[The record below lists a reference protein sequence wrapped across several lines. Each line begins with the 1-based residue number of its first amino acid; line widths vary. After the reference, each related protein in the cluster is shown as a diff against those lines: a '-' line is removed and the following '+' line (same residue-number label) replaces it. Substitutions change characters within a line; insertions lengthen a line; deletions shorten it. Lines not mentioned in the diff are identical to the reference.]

1 MRPFARASDRA
12 LERLEDFEGK
22 RLECALGLKWGVRP
36 EIYADD
42 REYGPGLVA
51 AAERLKFSSGR
62 AVLGAICVAA
72 GEQPRYGSSDLWDSL
87 LNVSRRHV
95 KAQSAFSTINLP
107 GIVGNVANKILLQA
121 FVDVDATYEK
131 VADQA
136 DFENFH
142 LHSIYRLDHLGE
154 FAIVPRDGE
163 IKHGRLDQTA
173 YTNKLETYGQII
185 SLNRQDIVND
195 DIQAFRSL
203 TSQLARKARISVE
216 RALYSQINE
225 VVDSFFSLANG
236 NRLTTTPLD
245 IVGVG
250 AAEAALLSMA
260 DAGGD
265 PIYAAPR
272 YVLVPPQLKAVAD
285 MIFVSDTIMQLS
297 STSKI
302 PTANVFKGRFEVL
315 SSPFLS
321 SASIPGSSA
330 GAWYLLANPD
340 VLPSFQVC
348 YLSGR
353 RSPWI
358 ETSDTKFSLLGMSM
372 RAIFDFGVARLDPR
386 GAVKATP

>member
-1 MRPFARASDRA
+1 VLPIHRASDRA
-12 LERLEDFEGK
+12 LERLEDFESK
-22 RLECALGLKWGVRP
+22 RLEVALGLKWGVR
-36 EIYADD
+36 EDVYVDD
-42 REYGPGLVA
+42 RAYGAGIVEA
-51 AAERLKFSSGR
+51 ARRLKFSSGR
-62 AVLGAICVAA
+62 AVLGAICCAA
-72 GEQPRYGSSDLWDSL
+72 DEKPRYGSSDLWDSML
-87 LNVSRRHV
+87 AVSRRHV
-95 KAQSAFSTINLP
+95 RAQSAFSSINLP
-107 GIVGNVANKILLQA
+107 GLIGNIANKILLQA

-173 YTNKLETYGQII
+173 YTNKLESYGQLI

-195 DIQAFRSL
+195 DVNAFRTL
-203 TSQLARKARISVE
+203 TAQLARKARIAVE

-236 NRLTTTPLD
+236 NRLTSTPLD
-245 IVGVG
+245 VVGVG
-250 AAEAALLSMA
+250 AAEAALLAMA

-265 PIYAAPR
+265 PIYASPR
-272 YVLVPPQLKAVAD
+272 YVLAPPQLKAVAD

-321 SASIPGSSA
+321 SASIPGASA
-330 GAWYLLANPD
+330 GAWYLLSNPE

-358 ETSDTKFSLLGMSM
+358 EVSDTKFSLLGMSM
-372 RAIFDFGVARLDPR
+372 RCIFDFGVAKLDPR